1 MLKSF
6 FKRKLTMQSDKK
18 HELFV
23 MFIMASDDYKLASD
37 RYEKAYDKYY
47 TTKKKCDDLQ
57 QKYVEILAEFHNS
70 RTNWENIETYLN
82 ANYVEEPLYNN
93 KFNDAYDDRKKA
105 HSIHKIHEIALYVN
119 IEECNKYDSALS
131 LHYSKFIYADKKRKN
146 EFLLYRQAFLD
157 WFTI

>member
-1 MLKSF
+1 
-6 FKRKLTMQSDKK
+6 MQSDKK

-82 ANYVEEPLYNN
+82 SLP
-93 KFNDAYDDRKKA
+93 
-105 HSIHKIHEIALYVN
+105 IN
-119 IEECNKYDSALS
+119 IK
-131 LHYSKFIYADKKRKN
+131 
-146 EFLLYRQAFLD
+146 
-157 WFTI
+157 